1 MLFAFLIII
10 ISSLICLFVFA
21 PKHKHKINYA
31 LSIGILVSII
41 FICKYSTNLAMKNSI
56 ISTNFWDL
64 VASYESYGFPYCF
77 STTLINNGIDR
88 PSNYSKDTI
97 DNISYSLKY
106 ETEFDSLSTLST
118 KLNNTGTNPNIIMIQ
133 LESFFDPTFINGVE
147 FNIDPIPN
155 FRYLKDNYSTG
166 SLSVSTIGGGTA
178 NTEFET
184 ISGMNLDFFGPG
196 EYPYNTIL
204 KSKAIDSI
212 NYTLKDM
219 GYSTHAIHNH
229 EGNFYGRNIVFSNLG
244 FDTFTPVEYM
254 NVTERTPVGW
264 AKDSSLIQP
273 IMDALNSTDSEDF
286 IYTISVQGH
295 GNYPTEDILEN
306 KPVTITN
313 IENESIKTSLEYY
326 VNQLYEM
333 DKFISDIINAVS
345 NIDEESV
352 IVFFGDHLPS
362 FGFTNSSLSTGNV
375 HLTEYVVWDNIGLAK
390 NDIDLEAYQLT
401 SRVLYD
407 LDIND
412 GLFTKLH
419 QNYLFGANDS
429 SEYTQMYLSE
439 LKLLQYDALYGQN
452 YMYSESSIPKATNL
466 HLGTKE
472 IVLQDIYIENG
483 QLVAKG
489 ENFNQ
494 NTIFLVDGNF
504 ITTTLVDNNTV
515 TCSAPSLNKDG
526 STVYLGQISGGAK
539 LLSTTNVITLT
550 P

>member
-1 MLFAFLIII
+1 MLWICISIGNNILLNLRGTPLTGNDFRLINSALQIIDTYLTKKNIIMLFAFLIII

-31 LSIGILVSII
+31 LSIGIWVSII

-155 FRYLKDNYSTG
+155 FRY
-166 SLSVSTIGGGTA
+166 
-178 NTEFET
+178 
-184 ISGMNLDFFGPG
+184 
-196 EYPYNTIL
+196 
-204 KSKAIDSI
+204 
-212 NYTLKDM
+212 LKDM